1 MILCALLLLLCPAL
15 CYGGIHGVDISAVD
29 VGAVTPSASS
39 NTRSSTRRLEAAING
54 NATSITMHHYP
65 QHVQYITATASAED
79 LSGSFA
85 VHYMGE
91 SSDLI
96 SVDATAAQMK
106 AALEGMATIDA
117 VDVTARRL
125 VHSTVPPLSSPGME
139 WTVALPLESSL
150 KPPSMLV
157 DTGIAL
163 PSLAA
168 TGGTMSGSS
177 AMVAV
182 TTWKEDADAD
192 ADAIGY
198 DGGDDVNEEGE
209 TQQTP
214 LAPTHVSVHAVSDTE
229 LGVSWR
235 APPVRRYTD
244 NSDSFEPDEPN
255 EDTIVTHYSV
265 QWDTD
270 ASFGQEGIT
279 VPARGNGDSY
289 SYTIANL
296 DPSTSYYVRVLGME
310 MWGMLCR
317 WIPIERCKS

>member
-1 MILCALLLLLCPAL
+1 MWPAL
-15 CYGGIHGVDISAVD
+15 CCGGIHGVDVSAVD
-29 VGAVTPSASS
+29 VGAVPSSTSS
-39 NTRSSTRRLEAAING
+39 SSSTRRLEAAIN
-54 NATSITMHHYP
+54 NATNTSSTMHHHP
-65 QHVQYITATASAED
+65 QHIQYITATASAED

-139 WTVALPLESSL
+139 WAVAFPLGSSL

-168 TGGTMSGSS
+168 TGGTLSGSS
-177 AMVAV
+177 AMVTV
-182 TTWKEDADAD
+182 TRWKEDAD

-198 DGGDDVNEEGE
+198 DGGDDDNEEGE

-244 NSDSFEPDEPN
+244 NSDGFEPDEPN

-265 QWDTD
+265 Q
-270 ASFGQEGIT
+270 
-279 VPARGNGDSY
+279 
-289 SYTIANL
+289 
-296 DPSTSYYVRVLGME
+296 
-310 MWGMLCR
+310 
-317 WIPIERCKS
+317 